1 MEIEN
6 QVLLG
11 PCLEILRKIP
21 DNTYDAVV
29 MDPPYGIGNREP
41 KPAEILAYLQ
51 GADLDTGGD
60 FMGKDWEIPSV
71 LVWKE
76 TFRVLKPGGHVFS
89 FGGTRTWDLI
99 SMGARMAGFEM
110 VPSIAEN
117 HAGLQWIQSQGM
129 PKSYNISYAVDSKLG
144 HKRSPKEPPVS
155 PEAKE
160 WAGYG
165 TGLKP
170 TWEPIVVLFKPLAE
184 KTYVANVLKYGT
196 GVLNIDATRVKHSSK
211 TDFEEHKKQV
221 EAVQN
226 RGGVR
231 GNSWKNSSDLSGA
244 NDVSLLGRWPPD
256 TVFTHAPG
264 CRRQDGEDAAWA
276 CVDGCPVAELD
287 RQSGDRPST
296 LTGRADPN
304 VSHEHP
310 GDDKSSK
317 SLFLGERSHLSTVYA
332 DSGGI
337 SRVFPQFEEDLVPFF
352 YTGKASKKEVTLDG
366 EILND
371 HPTKKPLALM
381 RWLVR
386 LAVRKGGL
394 VLDPYCGSGSTL
406 HAAYEERVR
415 YTGIE
420 RDPHN
425 HEIAVKRL
433 AIVQEVVGARQNS
446 QDNFAL
452 WMNSP
457 DDE

>member
-6 QVLLG
+6 QILLG
-11 PCLEILRKIP
+11 PCLEILRKIS
-21 DNTYDAVV
+21 DDTYDAVV

-41 KPAEILAYLQ
+41 KPEEILAYLQ

-60 FMGKDWEIPSV
+60 FMGMSWDIPSV

-76 TFRVLKPGGHVFS
+76 IFRVMKPGAYLLS

-99 SMGARMAGFEM
+99 SIGARMAGFEKC
-110 VPSIAEN
+110 SDIAEN
-117 HAGLQWIQSQGM
+117 SAGLQWIQSQGM
-129 PKSYNISYAVDSKLG
+129 PKSYNVSKGVDKKMG
-144 HKRSPKEPPVS
+144 HDRGSKEPPVS
-155 PEAKE
+155 PEAQE
-160 WAGYG
+160 WSGYG

-170 TWEPIVVLFKPLAE
+170 TWEPIVVLFKPMSE
-184 KTYVANVLKYGT
+184 KTIAANVLKHGT
-196 GVLNIDATRVKHSSK
+196 GVINIDATRVRHANKA
-211 TDFEEHKKQV
+211 DFEDHKRQV
-221 EAVQN
+221 EAVQT

-244 NDVSLLGRWPPD
+244 NDVSPLGRWPTD

-264 CRRQDGEDAAWA
+264 CKKAEGSESNLWE
-276 CVDGCPVAELD
+276 CVEGCPVVVLD
-287 RQSGDRPST
+287 QQSGNRPGMPKTKKRKGAST
-296 LTGRADPN
+296 QFFGQMDGK
-304 VSHEHP
+304 
-310 GDDKSSK
+310 GDDATSSP
-317 SLFLGERSHLSTVYA
+317 GYG

-337 SRVFPQFEEDLVPFF
+337 SRVFPQFKADAPFF

-366 EILND
+366 AIENN

-386 LAVRKGGL
+386 LATRKGGL

-406 HAAYEERVR
+406 HAAFEERMR

-425 HEIAVKRL
+425 HNIATKRME
-433 AIVQEVVGARQNS
+433 IVQEVVGSKQNS
-446 QDNFAL
+446 QDNFAT
-452 WMNSP
+452 WMSLP